1 MRAVDTL
8 NLLAHEQRAQTR
20 HRSSNFSRV
29 ELSMLLNGA
38 FYTTLTTSLQ
48 AWVYLISTD
57 LKTRTLIAEQLI
69 GV

>member
-1 MRAVDTL
+1 
-8 NLLAHEQRAQTR
+8 
-20 HRSSNFSRV
+20 
-29 ELSMLLNGA
+29 MLLNGA